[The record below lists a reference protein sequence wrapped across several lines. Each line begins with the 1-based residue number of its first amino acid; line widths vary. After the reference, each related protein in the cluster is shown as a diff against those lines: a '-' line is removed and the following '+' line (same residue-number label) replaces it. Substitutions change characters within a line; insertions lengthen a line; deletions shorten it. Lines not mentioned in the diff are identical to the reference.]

1 MAFIALPL
9 EKTFYLYINHFTQK
23 MRLVIFELKAIHLF
37 RGLSFQYAVENK
49 IIKKF
54 KPSSKKSLKYMFIMA
69 DGSF

>member
-1 MAFIALPL
+1 
-9 EKTFYLYINHFTQK
+9 

-69 DGSF
+69 DGSFWRNIF